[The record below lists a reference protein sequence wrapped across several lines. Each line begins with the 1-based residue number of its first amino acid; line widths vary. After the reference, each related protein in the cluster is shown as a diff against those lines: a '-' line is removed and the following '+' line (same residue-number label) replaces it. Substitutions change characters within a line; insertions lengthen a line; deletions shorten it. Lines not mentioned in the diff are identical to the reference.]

1 MEQIN
6 DRLRILSAVTMDKH
20 MLRDGFLGHHA
31 SFMLDFVVV
40 ALIVIVPILLFS
52 LYAVKV
58 RHRYATHRNLQ
69 LLLGIVLLV
78 AVALF
83 EVDLH
88 FIQGGW
94 KEVVKKRPIQLTTEQ
109 LQQVQTVLRI
119 HLIFAIST
127 PFLWLITTIAA
138 LRGFANPPVPG
149 GHSRLHKLLG
159 WASAIDITLTS
170 ITGLIFYYFAFVM
183 KF

>member
-1 MEQIN
+1 
-6 DRLRILSAVTMDKH
+6 
-20 MLRDGFLGHHA
+20 MLRDGFLGNHA

-40 ALIVIVPILLFS
+40 ALVLIVPILLYS
-52 LYAVKV
+52 LYAVKF
-58 RHRYATHRNLQ
+58 RRQYAIHRNLQ

-88 FIQGGW
+88 FVQGGW
-94 KEVVKKRPIQLTTEQ
+94 KNVVAKRTEPVTAEQ
-109 LQQVQTVLRI
+109 MAQIRSVLRI

-127 PFLWLITTIAA
+127 PFVWVITIVAA
-138 LRGFANPPVPG
+138 LRRFPNPPTPG
-149 GHSRLHKLLG
+149 PHSGWHKLLG

-170 ITGLIFYYFAFVM
+170 ITGLVFYYYAFVM

>member
-1 MEQIN
+1 
-6 DRLRILSAVTMDKH
+6 
-20 MLRDGFLGHHA
+20 MLRDGFLGNHA

-40 ALIVIVPILLFS
+40 ALVLIVPILLYS
-52 LYAVKV
+52 LYAVKF
-58 RHRYATHRNLQ
+58 RRQYALHRTLQ

-83 EVDLH
+83 EIDLH
-88 FIQGGW
+88 FVQGGW
-94 KEVVKKRPIQLTTEQ
+94 KNVVAKRTDPITSDQMAQ
-109 LQQVQTVLRI
+109 IQTVLRV

-127 PFLWLITTIAA
+127 PLLWIVTIVAA
-138 LRGFANPPVPG
+138 LRRFPNPPTPG
-149 GHSRLHKLLG
+149 AHSGWHKLLG

-170 ITGLIFYYFAFVM
+170 ITGLVFYYVAFVM

>member
-1 MEQIN
+1 
-6 DRLRILSAVTMDKH
+6 
-20 MLRDGFLGHHA
+20 MLRDGFLGNHA

-40 ALIVIVPILLFS
+40 ALVLIVPILLYS

-58 RHRYATHRNLQ
+58 RRQYTVHWNLQ
-69 LLLGIVLLV
+69 LLLAAVLLV

-88 FIQGGW
+88 FVQGGW
-94 KEVVKKRPIQLTTEQ
+94 KNVVAKRTVPVTTEQ
-109 LQQVQTVLRI
+109 LAQIQTVLRI

-127 PFLWLITTIAA
+127 PLLWIITIAAA
-138 LRGFANPPVPG
+138 LRGFPNPPTPG
-149 GHSRLHKLLG
+149 RHSGWHKVLG

>member
-1 MEQIN
+1 MDF
-6 DRLRILSAVTMDKH
+6 DRTESSPVGRDGF

-40 ALIVIVPILLFS
+40 ALIVIVPILLYS

-58 RHRYATHRNLQ
+58 RHRYVTHRRLQ
-69 LLLGIVLLV
+69 LLLGVVLLV

-94 KEVVKKRPIQLTTEQ
+94 KQVIAKRPVPLTPEQ
-109 LQQVQTVLRI
+109 VSQVQTTLRI
-119 HLIFAIST
+119 HLIFAITT
-127 PFLWLITTIAA
+127 PFLWLITIVAA

-149 GHSRLHKLLG
+149 SHSRVHKLLG

-183 KF
+183 QF

>member
-1 MEQIN
+1 
-6 DRLRILSAVTMDKH
+6 
-20 MLRDGFLGHHA
+20 MLRDGFLGNHA

-40 ALIVIVPILLFS
+40 ALVLIVPILLYS
-52 LYAVKV
+52 LYAVKF
-58 RHRYATHRNLQ
+58 RRQFAMHRNLQ

-88 FIQGGW
+88 FVQGGW
-94 KEVVKKRPIQLTTEQ
+94 KNVVAKRTEPVTAEQ
-109 LQQVQTVLRI
+109 MAQIRSVLRI

-127 PFLWLITTIAA
+127 PFVWVITIVAA
-138 LRGFANPPVPG
+138 LRRFPNPPTPG
-149 GHSRLHKLLG
+149 PHSGWHKLLG

-170 ITGLIFYYFAFVM
+170 ITGLVFYYYAFVM